1 MLAGIALVVAMAWVY
16 LLAGA
21 GIDMSMAGMEMDP
34 MPWSPAHAVI
44 VLIMWWVM
52 MIAMMVPSA
61 TPTVLLFITMKHR
74 QETLHSP
81 SAEACVLLSGYLL
94 AWLGSASLQCSYNGC
109 WRA

>member
-34 MPWSPAHAVI
+34 MPWSPAHAVT

-61 TPTVLLFITMKHR
+61 TPTVLLFITMKR
-74 QETLHSP
+74 RGETLRSP
-81 SAEACVLLSGYLL
+81 SAEACVLLSGYL
-94 AWLGSASLQCSYNGC
+94 
-109 WRA
+109 